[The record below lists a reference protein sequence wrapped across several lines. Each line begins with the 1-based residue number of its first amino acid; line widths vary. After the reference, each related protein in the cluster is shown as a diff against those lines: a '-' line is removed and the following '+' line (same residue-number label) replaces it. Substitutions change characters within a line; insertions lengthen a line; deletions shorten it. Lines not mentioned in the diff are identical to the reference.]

1 MRQIRIS
8 FVYAGKIRASRL
20 VGRADYGVTWNG
32 PNVFVSVS
40 FRPVIGSILPGA
52 RVNEY
57 WVLSVEP
64 LSYPEAFALIYVTRY
79 DKSMKKATRRRGRP
93 RKVNTL
99 TAAERMRAYR
109 KRKRDAGLK
118 NVRRWEPAE
127 GVRQYSDHR
136 ILDARSLAMHCKIAQ
151 KISRDP
157 DLLDKARANLERWSA
172 KSEDPLPQYLHDWQ
186 EILKRPWPEIA
197 EIITSMSDDATRLRS
212 TSPFAGILTAD
223 ERDQIYAAFRA

>member
-1 MRQIRIS
+1 L
-8 FVYAGKIRASRL
+8 L
-20 VGRADYGVTWNG
+20 VCPAQGGGHCSIKR
-32 PNVFVSVS
+32 VSVLDARAQRVRGAAPRIALRR
-40 FRPVIGSILPGA
+40 FESILSGISP
-52 RVNEY
+52 
-57 WVLSVEP
+57 VE
-64 LSYPEAFALIYVTRY
+64 FALFIVTRY
-79 DKSMKKATRRRGRP
+79 IKSMKTIAKKRGRP
-93 RKVNTL
+93 RKDNAL

-109 KRKRDAGLK
+109 KRKRDAGFK

-157 DLLDKARANLERWSA
+157 DLLDKARANVERWSA
-172 KSEDPLPQYLHDWQ
+172 KSADPLPQYLHEWQ

-197 EIITSMSDDATRLRS
+197 EIITSMSDEATRLRS
-212 TSPFAGILTAD
+212 SSPFAGILTAD